1 MLNFIE
7 RAFQRRITC
16 AIWTRNERDMQFWK
30 SVRARIRYSAAAP
43 KSSAAML
50 VCPDVAAFCPDF
62 WACDG
67 LPSAAAPKSQRR
79 GARVARAR
87 SKTRV
92 FDKLWPKTHHIKAKS
107 PPKHLRPDHTP
118 ILWDFWEKKRKI
130 EDSTKTAKDRVPET
144 DSFDVVNI
152 VWSNFF
158 SCFHY
163 EQINYGCLFQFH
175 YELSIFI

>member
-1 MLNFIE
+1 MGWKQTKLEQFKLRQIHIRLWGRFSWRFLKVYWIKLHTKLKLIE

-30 SVRARIRYSAAAP
+30 SVRARIRYSAAA
-43 KSSAAML
+43 L
-50 VCPDVAAFCPDF
+50 VCPEAAAFCPDF

-87 SKTRV
+87 SETRV

-107 PPKHLRPDHTP
+107 PPKHLRPEP
-118 ILWDFWEKKRKI
+118 RRKI
-130 EDSTKTAKDRVPET
+130 DTLKS
-144 DSFDVVNI
+144 
-152 VWSNFF
+152 
-158 SCFHY
+158 
-163 EQINYGCLFQFH
+163 
-175 YELSIFI
+175 